1 MEHVRKTTQQ
11 YLNELPYKLMVK
23 ARESLKSLDGDH
35 ASFEDFIKQILSD
48 SPTEK
53 RIWHTV
59 LSMHEQGILQE
70 MVQTEQSLT
79 AKYNEVIR
87 HTMERLSTTEVN

>member
-11 YLNELPYKLMVK
+11 YLSELPYKLMVK

-35 ASFEDFIKQILSD
+35 ASFEDFVKQILSD
-48 SPTEK
+48 TPNDK

-70 MVQTEQSLT
+70 MVETERLLT
-79 AKYNEVIR
+79 IKYNEGIR
-87 HTMERLSTTEVN
+87 HTMERLSTAEVN

>member
-11 YLNELPYKLMVK
+11 YLSELPYKLMVK

-35 ASFEDFIKQILSD
+35 ASFEDFIKQILCD
-48 SPTEK
+48 TTNDK

-70 MVQTEQSLT
+70 MIETERLLT
-79 AKYNEVIR
+79 AKYNETIR
-87 HTMERLSTTEVN
+87 HTMERLSTAEVN

>member
-11 YLNELPYKLMVK
+11 YLSELPYKLMVK

-35 ASFEDFIKQILSD
+35 ASFEDFIKKVLAD
-48 SPTEK
+48 SPNDK
-53 RIWHTV
+53 HIWHTV

-70 MVQTEQSLT
+70 MVHTEQLLT
-79 AKYNEVIR
+79 AKYNETIR
-87 HTMERLSTTEVN
+87 QTMERLSTAEVN